1 MPAIRDGPDRPHW
14 DGLSRGIPTEA
25 RSCDVRK
32 ASPFAF
38 REAEVNRDG
47 LPTLHR
53 LGLTSI
59 HVDQ

>member
-1 MPAIRDGPDRPHW
+1 MPAIRDGAGPAALGRFITWNPN
-14 DGLSRGIPTEA
+14 RGQILRCTQ
-25 RSCDVRK
+25 S
-32 ASPFAF
+32 SPFAF